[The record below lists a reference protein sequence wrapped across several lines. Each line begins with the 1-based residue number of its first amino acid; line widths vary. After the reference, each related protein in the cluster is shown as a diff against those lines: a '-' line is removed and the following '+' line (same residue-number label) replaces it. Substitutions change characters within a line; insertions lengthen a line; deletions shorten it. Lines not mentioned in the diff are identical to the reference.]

1 VVQRSIGERRGGFWP
16 PVIVA
21 FAFVSEAKAPRM
33 HLVPGYESDASTGWK
48 PSLRDDSGV
57 ESDADDLHGSST
69 ASQTDRR
76 SSVTVGRMALGCL
89 RDYYASMTKVLIVV
103 LIFWSIVMGLK
114 SHNHHRDVAD
124 VAFLPYDENGAV
136 DDAVLNMNKR
146 LSPDV
151 WHHAALVLAT
161 FTMLLPLTIALRN
174 RASGHCDG
182 RWYWSYLV
190 ACATTVA
197 VGAAA
202 CASAMQL
209 GELKSDEGLYLFPPS
224 IMRTVYVT
232 VMWGLLALVL
242 LLGVATG
249 CSHLLGKMMG
259 LDRLEAWLGDS
270 VLPAL
275 LAFLVPQIHFMIGVM
290 LATGMSYSDVYFGQA
305 VAHLFAC
312 WIWALAGTNYV
323 FSHYTISRSHYT
335 MPRFEHRMLMFIGIT
350 YGLEEKL
357 GAHPGNNLE
366 ALLHPHVTQAIN
378 FFSCGAL
385 GLLLEQ
391 SNPKAAFSG
400 MPMATMLWVQ
410 CTMYFMHMQPWPVS
424 KLVHQMHALWLGVGA
439 ATRLAGMPHCTGV
452 ALVLAAF
459 QIYSGQHGISSIMH
473 QRDVMPLHYSL
484 FVGQIA
490 LLSLGWAAFI
500 VHLGNFTDVNKFFF
514 GVLSTRKGSL
524 RDYVSPAEVSLS
536 LNGEGAGDHT
546 GEEKLPL
553 AAE

>member
-1 VVQRSIGERRGGFWP
+1 MAPGPLLAACTQLVLGTCHPLQSQCQLSIP
-16 PVIVA
+16 
-21 FAFVSEAKAPRM
+21 
-33 HLVPGYESDASTGWK
+33 
-48 PSLRDDSGV
+48 
-57 ESDADDLHGSST
+57 
-69 ASQTDRR
+69 
-76 SSVTVGRMALGCL
+76 VGRMALGCL
-89 RDYYASMTKVLIVV
+89 RGYYTRMTKVFIVV
-103 LIFWSIVMGLK
+103 LISWFIVTGLK
-114 SHNHHRDVAD
+114 DHRDVAD
-124 VAFLPYDENGAV
+124 VAFLPYDAHGAV

-174 RASGHCDG
+174 RASGHCDR
-182 RWYWSYLV
+182 RWYWSYLI

-197 VGAAA
+197 VGAAT

-209 GELKSDEGLYLFPPS
+209 GELKSDEGLYLFPPT
-224 IMRTVYVT
+224 ILRTVYVT

-242 LLGVATG
+242 LLCVATG
-249 CSHLLGKMMG
+249 CSHLLGNMMG

-275 LAFLVPQIHFMIGVM
+275 LALLVPQIHFMIGIM

-312 WIWALAGTNYV
+312 WIWVLAGMSYL
-323 FSHYTISRSHYT
+323 FSHYMILRSPYT
-335 MPRFEHRMLMFIGIT
+335 MPRIEHRGLMIIGII

-357 GAHPGNNLE
+357 GAHPGNSLE
-366 ALLHPHVTQAIN
+366 TFLHPHVTQAIN
-378 FFSCGAL
+378 FFSCGTL

-410 CTMYFMHMQPWPVS
+410 CTMYWMHMQPWPVS
-424 KLVHQMHALWLGVGA
+424 KMVHQMHSLWLGVGA

-452 ALVLAAF
+452 ALVLAGF
-459 QIYSGQHGISSIMH
+459 QIYSGQHGISSIMN

-484 FVGQIA
+484 FVGQLA

-500 VHLGNFTDVNKFFF
+500 FNLGNFTD
-514 GVLSTRKGSL
+514 GPLWVLLKGSL
-524 RDYVSPAEVSLS
+524 RDYVSPREVSLS
-536 LNGEGAGDHT
+536 LNGEGAGDRAGDRT
-546 GEEKLPL
+546 DEEKLPFT
-553 AAE
+553 AE